1 MRLLAL
7 LCSIG
12 CAGAELMPGCY
23 STSCVTRDYT
33 HTGGWLVK
41 DYLVDGALMSV
52 ATKPGDYAVRWSCHG
67 LNPIDEPAPRVYT
80 SYIAYEV
87 ELIDC
92 DIPQTVS
99 YMDLIKKLNI
109 TSKYT
114 KSLTISTTMRPRN
127 SKWFSTDDLEKIKN
141 KHQVGS
147 NNWLA
152 AAAANLPKNFL
163 DNLTLR
169 GIPMTIDQFISI
181 QKLKSL
187 TLVDTGLE
195 KMMNLKDFSNLKRL
209 ELREPYLLNAEN
221 LNATNFEELVLHSP
235 DAGLTAMPQ
244 LRNATFIE
252 VYMMGRL
259 FGNCTN
265 LNHLALIDGT
275 LSVLPDH
282 WLVGCSALISLK
294 ITQLRNLNKVPGDLL
309 DDTTVLRYLDLSHN
323 SLEALPEG
331 LLDNTRSL
339 EHLNVGD
346 NNLKTLPE
354 NLPISLKRV
363 EACGNDQR
371 PLTYKT
377 LSTLEHW
384 ACIKIMSQL

>member
-99 YMDLIKKLNI
+99 YM
-109 TSKYT
+109 
-114 KSLTISTTMRPRN
+114 
-127 SKWFSTDDLEKIKN
+127 
-141 KHQVGS
+141 
-147 NNWLA
+147 
-152 AAAANLPKNFL
+152 
-163 DNLTLR
+163 
-169 GIPMTIDQFISI
+169 
-181 QKLKSL
+181 
-187 TLVDTGLE
+187 
-195 KMMNLKDFSNLKRL
+195 
-209 ELREPYLLNAEN
+209 
-221 LNATNFEELVLHSP
+221 